1 MTNVLRK
8 HIEQKSRNVT
18 KDVRSQLVTLH
29 DSINI
34 AEDCI
39 SLLRNAFIYNASNL
53 LGECNLKIEVIKKEV
68 TRVTKEIQE
77 SDHDNYELVTYFS
90 IPDHILNIGQSIEK
104 LSDLIG
110 RKISEHILFSDK
122 AVQETVFLLQRL
134 IEILEPT
141 ADIILARNT
150 FLSLYIEES
159 QTGLGDTAMEYA
171 TLHEERLIKG
181 ICMPSASSLYISM
194 LGIIKNIAWQ
204 SKEIAV
210 KLERK

>member
-1 MTNVLRK
+1 MSNK
-8 HIEQKSRNVT
+8 IMEHMEIKSRHVN
-18 KDVRSQLVTLH
+18 KDLRSQLVTLH

-39 SLLRNAFIYNASNL
+39 SLLQNAFIYNASKM
-53 LGECNLKIEVIKKEV
+53 LGECNLKIKVIKKEV
-68 TRVTKEIQE
+68 ARVTKDIQE
-77 SDHDNYELVTYFS
+77 NDHDNPELIIFFS

-104 LSDLIG
+104 LSDLID
-110 RKISEHILFSDK
+110 RKISENLLFSDK

-134 IEILEPT
+134 IEILVPT

-150 FLSLYIEES
+150 FLSMYIEES
-159 QTGLGDTAMEYA
+159 QVGVGNTAMEYA